1 MKGHVHSFRRRG
13 GGGGGLRLLAAT
25 PWPSLPLPGPLQSTA
40 LSCPNRLPFPAPI
53 DCPFPSAE
61 FQKETEPEGKKKG
74 KFKTMK
80 VLKLLGNKR
89 DTKSKCPGDRS

>member
-1 MKGHVHSFRRRG
+1 M
-13 GGGGGLRLLAAT
+13 AAT
-25 PWPSLPLPGPLQSTA
+25 PWP
-40 LSCPNRLPFPAPI
+40 API
-53 DCPFPSAE
+53 NCPFPSAE
-61 FQKETEPEGKKKG
+61 FQKEAESESKKKG

>member
-1 MKGHVHSFRRRG
+1 MQELVTLIEQRNAIVNCLDEDRQREEEEDKM
-13 GGGGGLRLLAAT
+13 LEAM
-25 PWPSLPLPGPLQSTA
+25 
-40 LSCPNRLPFPAPI
+40 I
-53 DCPFPSAE
+53 KKKE
-61 FQKETEPEGKKKG
+61 FQKEAESEGKKKG